1 MVAPDQFTATL
12 NRCAGNEVAKRKHAA
27 TDPPP
32 ATAPGPRFEHGHIV
46 AGAVE
51 FMRGAQSGKACA
63 NDHDAAAPRPAG
75 EARRHTTG
83 KQSGGSGR
91 GGDEEI
97 AATDTARM
105 TLAEAPNQAG
115 VK

>member
-27 TDPPP
+27 TDPG
-32 ATAPGPRFEHGHIV
+32 PGFEHGHIV

-63 NDHDAAAPRPAG
+63 NDHDATATRPAG